1 MNFDFLFDLI
11 SKGLIGTVFGKIIFD
26 VLNKLY
32 KKMFKSRDSDV
43 YDGATT
49 TFIMASLVYSI
60 TCIINITI
68 LVVIYNTF
76 KGNTNIESFSFIGMI
91 FVSLFTFFISI
102 AYGKIIFLLR
112 NKFYLLQLPGENVY
126 DLLKEGYDIVS
137 TNGYELVNDIPAYR
151 NLPYNKWEDYI
162 KYRQRYYDKTLDAKM
177 NEVIY
182 IHSKPIKRFFKI
194 VSKKWITGII
204 LVPFIYIV
212 LLYLCLNSVITNPGF
227 IIFSMISLYTL
238 NFIILI
244 QATININRSN
254 DIDRYYGYYKCN
266 CDKEG

>member
-11 SKGLIGTVFGKIIFD
+11 SKGLIGTVLGKILFD
-26 VLNKLY
+26 VLNKMY
-32 KKMFKSRDSDV
+32 KKIFKSRDADV

-49 TFIMASLVYSI
+49 TFIIASLIYSI

-68 LVVIYNTF
+68 LVIIYNKF
-76 KGNTNIESFSFIGMI
+76 KGNTNIETFSFTGII

-102 AYGKIIFLLR
+102 VYGKIIFLLR

-137 TNGYELVNDIPAYR
+137 TNGYELEIDIPAYR
-151 NLPYNKWEDYI
+151 DLPYSKWEDYI

-194 VSKKWITGII
+194 VSKKWITGMI
-204 LVPFIYIV
+204 LVPFIYSTTIS
-212 LLYLCLNSVITNPGF
+212 LSYSVITNPGF

-238 NFIILI
+238 NFTILI

-266 CDKEG
+266 CDKED

>member
-11 SKGLIGTVFGKIIFD
+11 SKGLIGTVLDKILFD

-32 KKMFKSRDSDV
+32 KKMFKSIDADV

-68 LVVIYNTF
+68 LVVIYNEF
-76 KGNTNIESFSFIGMI
+76 KGNTNIETFSFTGMI

-102 AYGKIIFLLR
+102 AYGRITFLLR
-112 NKFYLLQLPGENVY
+112 NKFYLLQLPGENAYV
-126 DLLKEGYDIVS
+126 LLKEGYDIVS

-151 NLPYNKWEDYI
+151 DLPYNKWEDYI
-162 KYRQRYYDKTLDAKM
+162 KYQQRYYDKTLDTKM

-194 VSKKWITGII
+194 VSKKWITGMI
-204 LVPFIYIV
+204 LVPILYIV
-212 LLYLCLNSVITNPGF
+212 LLCLCLNSIITNLEF
-227 IIFSMISLYTL
+227 IIFSIIVLYSL

-244 QATININRSN
+244 TATN
-254 DIDRYYGYYKCN
+254 DIYRKMM
-266 CDKEG
+266 

>member
-11 SKGLIGTVFGKIIFD
+11 SKGLIGTVLGKILFD

-32 KKMFKSRDSDV
+32 KKMFKSRDADV
-43 YDGATT
+43 YDGATI

-68 LVVIYNTF
+68 LVVIYNEF
-76 KGNTNIESFSFIGMI
+76 KGNTNIETFSFTGMI
-91 FVSLFTFFISI
+91 FVSLFTFFYFYCIW
-102 AYGKIIFLLR
+102 KNIFLLR

-126 DLLKEGYDIVS
+126 VLLKEGYDIVS

-151 NLPYNKWEDYI
+151 DLPYNKWEDYI
-162 KYRQRYYDKTLDAKM
+162 KYQQRYYDKTLDTKM

-194 VSKKWITGII
+194 VSKKWITGMI
-204 LVPFIYIV
+204 LVPILYIV
-212 LLYLCLNSVITNPGF
+212 LLCLCLNSIITNPEF
-227 IIFSMISLYTL
+227 IIFSIIVLYSL

-244 QATININRSN
+244 TATN
-254 DIDRYYGYYKCN
+254 DIYRKNDVDRYYAYYKCN
-266 CDKEG
+266 EED